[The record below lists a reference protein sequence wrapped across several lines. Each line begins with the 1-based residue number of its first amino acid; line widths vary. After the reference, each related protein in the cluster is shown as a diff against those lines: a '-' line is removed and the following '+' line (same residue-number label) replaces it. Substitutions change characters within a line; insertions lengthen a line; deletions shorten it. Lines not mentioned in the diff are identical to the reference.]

1 MANRFSQTFGAVG
14 LLAAL
19 LTSTGLTSAT
29 ARADAV
35 GDFYKGNTV
44 TVIVGFSAGG
54 TYTLYARLLARHLSK
69 HIPGKPKFVV
79 QNMPGGGGTK
89 AANYVYNIAPRN
101 GSVIAMPS
109 DAIALTNALR
119 PSRVKFKATEFRY
132 IGSSV
137 GVSYAMVV
145 RTDTGVR
152 SFKDLT
158 KKQVVISASG
168 GGSLGYLLP
177 KMMLWASDAKIKLV
191 TGYRGSRPQLIA
203 IERGESQ
210 GAVFAWTAWQTL
222 KPEWF
227 KSGFV
232 APIIQFG
239 PKREPDMQNVPLGA
253 EVVKTPAQ
261 QAIARFMATNSII
274 GRGFMF
280 PPGVDDDKVTAFRDG
295 FDRMVVDPGYVAD
308 AKKRGAFLRPAR
320 GVDMQ
325 AAVNQAMSTDPKLIA
340 MARKAMFGKKK

>member
-1 MANRFSQTFGAVG
+1 MANRFLRTFGGVFLSAT
-14 LLAAL
+14 L
-19 LTSTGLTSAT
+19 LTAGT
-29 ARADAV
+29 ARADGV
-35 GDFYKGNTV
+35 GDFYKGKNI

-69 HIPGKPKFVV
+69 QIPGKPSFVV

-89 AANYVYNIAPRN
+89 ATNYVYNIAPKN
-101 GSVIAMPS
+101 GSVISMPS

-119 PSRVKFKATEFRY
+119 PSRVKFKATDFRY
-132 IGSSV
+132 IGSCV
-137 GVSYAMVV
+137 RVAYAMVV
-145 RTDTGVR
+145 RADTGVR
-152 SFKDLT
+152 SFEDLT
-158 KKQVVISASG
+158 KKQVIISASG

-177 KMMLWASDAKIKLV
+177 KMLSWASDAKIKLV

-232 APIIQFG
+232 APIVQFG
-239 PKREPDMQNVPLGA
+239 PTREPDMPNVPLGS
-253 EVVKTPAQ
+253 EVVKTPEQ
-261 QAIARFMATNSII
+261 KAIARFMATNSII

-280 PPGVDDDKVTAFRDG
+280 PPGVDDDKVQAFRDG
-295 FDRMVVDPGYVAD
+295 FDRMVRDTAYISD
-308 AKKRGAFLRPAR
+308 ARKRGAFLSPSR

-325 AAVNQAMSTDPKLIA
+325 AAVNQAMSIDSDLVA
-340 MARKAMFGKKK
+340 QARKAMFGDKK

>member
-1 MANRFSQTFGAVG
+1 MAHHLSRLLGVSLLSAAV
-14 LLAAL
+14 
-19 LTSTGLTSAT
+19 LTAGP

-35 GDFYKGNTV
+35 GDFYKGNSV

-69 HIPGKPKFVV
+69 QIPGKPGFVV

-119 PSRVKFKATEFRY
+119 PSRVKFKATDFRY
-132 IGSSV
+132 IGSCV
-137 GVSYAMVV
+137 RVAYAMVV
-145 RTDTGVR
+145 RADTGVR
-152 SFKDLT
+152 SFEDLT
-158 KKQVVISASG
+158 RKEVVISASG

-177 KMMLWASDAKIKLV
+177 KMMSWASDAKIKLV

-232 APIIQFG
+232 APIVQFG
-239 PKREPDMQNVPLGA
+239 PKREPDMPNVPLGS
-253 EVVKTPAQ
+253 EVVRTPEQ
-261 QAIARFMATNSII
+261 KAIARFMATNSII

-280 PPGVDDDKVTAFRDG
+280 PPGVDDDKVQAFREG
-295 FDRMVVDPGYVAD
+295 FDRMVRDAGYITD
-308 AKKRGAFLRPAR
+308 AKKRGAFLSPSR

-325 AAVNQAMSTDPKLIA
+325 AAVKEAMSIDPKLVA
-340 MARKAMFGKKK
+340 MAREAMFAAKK